1 MHISGKIA
9 LGLIVVV
16 LVPAAILLTTM
27 SLDIRSKWQAE
38 VEQRQEKL
46 ATSTLQLEEMRT
58 KVSNL
63 EDEYQLNTFA
73 WGEVWEAP
81 QSQPLAGGDGIQ
93 IGVGRSSGLG
103 RNFDP
108 AKPPRVY
115 VFAENGDASRY
126 LGEFELDQLD
136 ADRAA
141 GRLLRPAYPG
151 ESQSWVGGKYHVRDT
166 LPSNWMS
173 TVADLEAQRILIGS
187 KFRMQQE
194 QERLMTDQLSG
205 SQEIMD
211 QRLAELNGDA
221 DAAPGASQQVLDGLV
236 ETLRKLESERNV
248 VLEEVHG
255 LRVKLV
261 KDYLSLED
269 SLEQNR
275 KLVDSNQSNA
285 SELKPALAG
294 Q

>member
-16 LVPAAILLTTM
+16 LAPAAILLTTM

-46 ATSTLQLEEMRT
+46 TTSTDQLDKIRT
-58 KVSNL
+58 KVANL
-63 EDEYQLNTFA
+63 EGEYQQKTFA
-73 WGEVWEAP
+73 WGEVWDAP
-81 QSQPLAGGDGIQ
+81 QSVPLAGQNGIQ

-103 RNFDP
+103 RSFDP
-108 AKPPRVY
+108 AKPPRIY
-115 VFAENGDASRY
+115 AFAENGDASTY
-126 LGEFELDQLD
+126 IGEFELDQLD

-151 ESQSWVGGKYHVRDT
+151 EAQSWPQGKYHVRDT
-166 LPSNWMS
+166 LPSNWLS
-173 TVADLEAQRILIGS
+173 TVADLEAQLILIGT

-194 QERLMTDQLSG
+194 QESLMTKQLAA
-205 SQEIMD
+205 SQVIMD

-221 DAAPGASQQVLDGLV
+221 DAPMGASQQVLDGLV
-236 ETLRKLESERNV
+236 ETLRKLEDERNL
-248 VLEEVHG
+248 VLSDVHD

-261 KDYLSLED
+261 KDYIDLETSLEK
-269 SLEQNR
+269 NR
-275 KLVDSNQSNA
+275 NLVDSSQSDA
-285 SELKPALAG
+285 SARKPALAG